1 MTEQKLVKHF
11 SDLFSGYEEAYG
23 TYDAS
28 QLGASN
34 GKQKLKQWSERRPVT
49 EMVFRK
55 HLEGVAPLGV
65 YLLNKDERVS
75 FAAIDIDIYP
85 LDHKAISRQLMDW
98 SIPVLVCN
106 SKSNGAHLYVFFEEP
121 ECPSRVVNSLK
132 LISSALGYRNAEI
145 FPKQTRRHNGQLGNY
160 INLPFFGSPKIEYS
174 CFHGEKNLGLPEFVD
189 FASRSK
195 TTIDMLEESIRT
207 AGLDRKE
214 SITTEQIKPQL
225 GGRNSFLFNFGLQLK
240 GLGLEDSQIASAVR
254 ERNQAADAND
264 HPNFGSEGP
273 LPAEEIEIILQ
284 SLQQMLLND
293 DKDKI
298 LNIVEKINT
307 SHAHIMIGGKARIM
321 NISFDPNT
329 GWEAYDFST
338 AADFRSL
345 YSNQKVVAKGKRQTI
360 ADVWLAHPERRS
372 YSGIT
377 FHPSRNVDG
386 YFNLFQGFPI
396 LPIRGSCSLY
406 LQHIQDNICCADSD
420 LYAYILNWMADAI
433 QNPSVRPGVALAI
446 RGKQGVGKGV
456 FVSNFARLF
465 GPHYIQVTQSAHL
478 VGNFNAHLKDRLLVF
493 ADEAFW
499 AGDKRAEG
507 VLKGLITESQ
517 LAIELKG
524 VDIQSIP
531 NHVRLIMASNNDW
544 LVPASADQRRF
555 VVLEAGSAKIQDS
568 RYFAAIAEEMNN
580 GGSEALMDFLLN
592 RDLEGVDLRQ
602 IPRTQALAEQQ
613 LRSLGSVG
621 QWLYSCLD
629 FGGIEEPE
637 SSGETYLREWPEEY
651 EIKKM
656 FNAYAIFCK
665 RSGLSHPE
673 RVTTFGKTL
682 KELMPALVKR
692 REGGKTRKSI
702 YLLPNLEQAR
712 EEFEQANK
720 LHSIDW
726 ARDDGKLV

>member
-1 MTEQKLVKHF
+1 
-11 SDLFSGYEEAYG
+11 
-23 TYDAS
+23 
-28 QLGASN
+28 
-34 GKQKLKQWSERRPVT
+34 
-49 EMVFRK
+49 
-55 HLEGVAPLGV
+55 
-65 YLLNKDERVS
+65 
-75 FAAIDIDIYP
+75 
-85 LDHKAISRQLMDW
+85 
-98 SIPVLVCN
+98 
-106 SKSNGAHLYVFFEEP
+106 
-121 ECPSRVVNSLK
+121 
-132 LISSALGYRNAEI
+132 
-145 FPKQTRRHNGQLGNY
+145 
-160 INLPFFGSPKIEYS
+160 
-174 CFHGEKNLGLPEFVD
+174 
-189 FASRSK
+189 
-195 TTIDMLEESIRT
+195 
-207 AGLDRKE
+207 
-214 SITTEQIKPQL
+214 
-225 GGRNSFLFNFGLQLK
+225 
-240 GLGLEDSQIASAVR
+240 
-254 ERNQAADAND
+254 
-264 HPNFGSEGP
+264 
-273 LPAEEIEIILQ
+273 
-284 SLQQMLLND
+284 
-293 DKDKI
+293 
-298 LNIVEKINT
+298 
-307 SHAHIMIGGKARIM
+307 
-321 NISFDPNT
+321 
-329 GWEAYDFST
+329 
-338 AADFRSL
+338 
-345 YSNQKVVAKGKRQTI
+345 
-360 ADVWLAHPERRS
+360 
-372 YSGIT
+372 
-377 FHPSRNVDG
+377 
-386 YFNLFQGFPI
+386 
-396 LPIRGSCSLY
+396 
-406 LQHIQDNICCADSD
+406 
-420 LYAYILNWMADAI
+420 MADAI